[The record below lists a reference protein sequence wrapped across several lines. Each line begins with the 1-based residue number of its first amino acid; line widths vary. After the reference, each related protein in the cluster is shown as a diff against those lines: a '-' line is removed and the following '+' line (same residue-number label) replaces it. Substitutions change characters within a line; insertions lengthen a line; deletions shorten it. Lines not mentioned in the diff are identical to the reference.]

1 MRLRFKQRQRREDDV
16 ESRLLLG
23 ASQLSWVT
31 TLTHWV
37 SEHGGAQ
44 LVGQALTP
52 DDVLDADFDLLVLD
66 GWSSLLNRRLVDQVR
81 QDGAAVLVL
90 VNSQRPEAEANRLR
104 DLGVTLSLPISSSP
118 EQIVAR
124 ASEVAAVR
132 RFTDSRPHQPQP
144 AAKLNGTTPGHRL
157 VVAFGQD
164 GVTEVVVSLAAAVG
178 RFIRSTVLVDLD
190 TVEPSI
196 AQRLDLPIVPNLL
209 IASDHIRQGR
219 FDADSV
225 ISHPGGFAVIPGL
238 ANIREW
244 DELTSV
250 EAGELVRA
258 LQERFALSIAVVH
271 PILEALAPLSGL
283 EGRFDVGRRLV
294 ELADEVLV
302 VGAGSPVGLVR
313 ILNSVADVR
322 SITDAAVR
330 VVVNRMPSD
339 RFLRAEFAGELLRTF
354 TPTSL
359 TFLPFDRGVPKAA
372 WDGRLPD
379 RGPFAKEMRRMAGD
393 LARAWAA

>member
-1 MRLRFKQRQRREDDV
+1 M

-132 RFTDSRPHQPQP
+132 RFTDSRPHQPQ
-144 AAKLNGTTPGHRL
+144 
-157 VVAFGQD
+157 
-164 GVTEVVVSLAAAVG
+164 
-178 RFIRSTVLVDLD
+178 RSEEHTSEL
-190 TVEPSI
+190 
-196 AQRLDLPIVPNLL
+196 Q
-209 IASDHIRQGR
+209 
-219 FDADSV
+219 
-225 ISHPGGFAVIPGL
+225 SH
-238 ANIREW
+238 
-244 DELTSV
+244 
-250 EAGELVRA
+250 
-258 LQERFALSIAVVH
+258 
-271 PILEALAPLSGL
+271 
-283 EGRFDVGRRLV
+283 
-294 ELADEVLV
+294 
-302 VGAGSPVGLVR
+302 
-313 ILNSVADVR
+313 
-322 SITDAAVR
+322 
-330 VVVNRMPSD
+330 
-339 RFLRAEFAGELLRTF
+339 
-354 TPTSL
+354 
-359 TFLPFDRGVPKAA
+359 
-372 WDGRLPD
+372 
-379 RGPFAKEMRRMAGD
+379 
-393 LARAWAA
+393 